1 MSWKPQAG
9 WETRLYIDG
18 AFRPGEGAA
27 MPVENPA
34 SEEIIADVREAS
46 LAQVDEAVAAARA
59 AFDGGSWADPALRG
73 EVLLRLADLLDAE
86 RAEFSGTMISE
97 LGSPR
102 SLMDPLHIGIPLQL
116 LRYYAGLAT
125 RDFTRDLGPDG
136 NAAMPSASIV
146 RYAPVGVVAA
156 IAAYN
161 YPLLI
166 MALKMAPALAAGC
179 TIVLLPSPQAPL
191 AMLMFARL
199 LERAGVPKG
208 VVNFVAG
215 GVEVGRHLTGHPGVD
230 KLGFTG
236 SVQVGREIMR
246 QASGSI
252 KGVVLELGGKSAA
265 IMLPDG
271 DMTPQLACHLR
282 YLRNAGQGCASPT
295 RILVHDS
302 RYEEFL
308 DRSRALIAGV
318 RIGDP
323 WDADTVLGPVISQA
337 HRERVEGYV
346 ARAVAA
352 GAEVVAGGGRPDFAK
367 GWYINP
373 TLLAGLDNSFEIA
386 REELFGPV
394 GVLLSYRDIDE
405 AIAIA
410 NDSALGLASYIFGPL
425 DQARAIAPRIRAGS
439 VYING
444 GGLTRMDAPMG
455 GFKQSGLGREY
466 GLEGLM
472 EYLEPQHIQ
481 WALG

>member
-1 MSWKPQAG
+1 MSWTPQAG
-9 WETRLYIDG
+9 WETRLHIGG
-18 AFRPGEGAA
+18 AFVTGQGAA

-34 SEEIIADVREAS
+34 TEEIIAEVREAS
-46 LAQVDEAVAAARA
+46 AAQVDEAVAAARL
-59 AFDGGSWADPALRG
+59 AFESGIWADPALRRD
-73 EVLLRLADLLDAE
+73 VLLRLAELLDAGRE
-86 RAEFSGTMISE
+86 EFAGAMISE

-102 SLMDPLHIGIPLQL
+102 NLMDPLHIGIPLQL
-116 LRYYAGLAT
+116 LRYYAELAT
-125 RDFTRDLGPDG
+125 RDLTRDLGPDG
-136 NAAMPSASIV
+136 NAVMPSASV
-146 RYAPVGVVAA
+146 MRYAPVGVVAG

-199 LERAGVPKG
+199 LERAGVPAG

-215 GVEVGRHLTGHPGVD
+215 GVEVGRQLTAHPGVD
-230 KLGFTG
+230 KVGFTG
-236 SVQVGREIMR
+236 SVHVGREIMR
-246 QASGSI
+246 QAANTI

-271 DMTPQLACHLR
+271 DMAPQLACHLR

-295 RILVHDS
+295 RLLVHES
-302 RYEEFL
+302 RVEEFIEK
-308 DRSRALIAGV
+308 SRAVFANAK
-318 RIGDP
+318 IGDP

-337 HRERVEGYV
+337 HRARVEGHI
-346 ARAVAA
+346 ARAMAA
-352 GAEVVAGGGRPDFAK
+352 GAEVVAGGGRPDFPK

-373 TLLAGLDNSFEIA
+373 TLLAGLDNGFDIA

-394 GVLLSYRDIDE
+394 GVLIPYRDIDH
-405 AIAIA
+405 AIAVA
-410 NDSALGLASYIFGPL
+410 NDSSLGLASYIFGPL
-425 DQARAIAPRIRAGS
+425 EQARAIAPRIRAGS

-444 GGLTRMDAPMG
+444 GGAMRMDAPMG

-481 WALG
+481 WAQG

>member
-1 MSWKPQAG
+1 MNWTPREG
-9 WETRLYIDG
+9 WETRLHVGG
-18 AFRPGEGAA
+18 AFVAGQGDA

-34 SEEIIADVREAS
+34 TEEIIADVREAS
-46 LAQVDEAVAAARA
+46 LTQVDDAVAAART
-59 AFDGGSWADPALRG
+59 AFESGIWRDPAQRRA
-73 EVLLRLADLLDAE
+73 VLLKLADLLDAE
-86 RAEFSGTMISE
+86 RAEFSGAMISE

-102 SLMDPLHIGIPLQL
+102 NLMDPLHIGIPLQL
-116 LRYYAGLAT
+116 LRYYADLAT
-125 RDFTRDLGPDG
+125 RDLTRDLGPDG

-146 RYAPVGVVAA
+146 RYEPVGVVAA

-208 VVNFVAG
+208 VINFIAG
-215 GVEVGRHLTGHPGVD
+215 GVEVGRHLTAHPGVD
-230 KLGFTG
+230 KVAFTG
-236 SVQVGREIMR
+236 SVHVGRDIMR
-246 QASGSI
+246 QAAGSI

-295 RILVHDS
+295 RILVHES
-302 RYEEFL
+302 RFAEFV
-308 DRSRALIAGV
+308 DRSRALVAGV
-318 RIGDP
+318 KVGDP
-323 WDADTVLGPVISQA
+323 WDADTVLGPVISKA
-337 HRERVEGYV
+337 HRQRVEGYV
-346 ARAVAA
+346 ERAVAA

-394 GVLLSYRDIDE
+394 GVLLPYRDIDE
-405 AIAIA
+405 AVAIA
-410 NDSALGLASYIFGPL
+410 NDSTLGLASYIFGPL

-444 GGLTRMDAPMG
+444 GGLSRMDAPMG
-455 GFKQSGLGREY
+455 GFRQSGLGREY
-466 GLEGLM
+466 GPEGLM

>member
-1 MSWKPQAG
+1 MNWTPQSG
-9 WETRLYIDG
+9 WETRLYIGG
-18 AFRPGEGAA
+18 AFVAGQGAV

-34 SEEIIADVREAS
+34 TEENIAEVREAS
-46 LAQVDEAVAAARA
+46 TTQADEAVAAARG
-59 AFDGGSWADPALRG
+59 AFEAGVWANPALRR
-73 EVLLRLADLLDAE
+73 EVLLRLADLLDSE

-102 SLMDPLHIGIPLQL
+102 NLMDPLHIGIPLQL
-116 LRYYAGLAT
+116 LRYYADLAT
-125 RDFTRDLGPDG
+125 RDLTRDLGPDG
-136 NAAMPSASIV
+136 HAAMPSASIV

-179 TIVLLPSPQAPL
+179 TVVLLPSPQAPL

-215 GVEVGRHLTGHPGVD
+215 GVEVGRHLTGHPGID
-230 KLGFTG
+230 KVSFTG

-246 QASGSI
+246 QAAGSI

-271 DMTPQLACHLR
+271 DMAPQLSCHLR

-295 RILVHDS
+295 RILVHES
-302 RYEEFL
+302 RYEEFVE
-308 DRSRALIAGV
+308 RSRTLFAGV
-318 RIGDP
+318 KVGDP
-323 WDADTVLGPVISQA
+323 WNADTVLGPVISKP

-346 ARAVAA
+346 TRAVAA
-352 GAEVVAGGGRPDFAK
+352 GAEIVAGGGRPDFAK

-394 GVLLSYRDIDE
+394 GVLLPYRDIDQ
-405 AIAIA
+405 AIATA
-410 NDSALGLASYIFGPL
+410 NDSTLGLASYIFGPL
-425 DQARAIAPRIRAGS
+425 EQARAIAPRIRAGS

-444 GGLTRMDAPMG
+444 GGLSRMDAPMG

-466 GLEGLM
+466 GPEGLM